1 PVFFMLVEF
10 KKLAVLHVA
19 LNPVTGAWSV
29 MRGLAQAQAASGI
42 YKATGLGV
50 IADSRW
56 PALYRDE
63 LEKSGLTHYLAPTPK
78 MFGTAQYFWQR
89 LKRPPIDRWVDDLM
103 ARSGAD
109 HCIVHFHNAWIS
121 GIFLPLICVQQKRA
135 TAVATFHGVN
145 ALFQGEPLRQR
156 LHQWMTKRL
165 ERHHATLT
173 SVDRANLSRAQTVL
187 GMDPKSF
194 QVVPNGVTDTGRR
207 GCPSLANPGSFTV
220 GHVGN
225 IVPAKGWQMVVDAAR
240 KLRETGR
247 DVRVI
252 LAGRGSEAEL
262 AQAMARQ
269 NEGWLSY
276 EGFVANPR
284 EMVLPKV
291 DALVLMSE
299 QEGLPMAIIEAL
311 SMGVPVIAT
320 AVGGVPEAVIH
331 GQNGL
336 LVERSVEALAAA
348 IQSLAASQER
358 LRQMSINARRIFEER
373 FEISRVVAMYDKVY
387 RKKE

>member
-1 PVFFMLVEF
+1 
-10 KKLAVLHVA
+10 
-19 LNPVTGAWSV
+19 
-29 MRGLAQAQAASGI
+29 
-42 YKATGLGV
+42 
-50 IADSRW
+50 
-56 PALYRDE
+56 
-63 LEKSGLTHYLAPTPK
+63 
-78 MFGTAQYFWQR
+78 
-89 LKRPPIDRWVDDLM
+89 
-103 ARSGAD
+103 
-109 HCIVHFHNAWIS
+109 
-121 GIFLPLICVQQKRA
+121 
-135 TAVATFHGVN
+135 
-145 ALFQGEPLRQR
+145 
-156 LHQWMTKRL
+156 MTRRL

-173 SVDRANLSRAQTVL
+173 SVDRANLSRAQTIL

-240 KLRETGR
+240 KLREAGR

-252 LAGRGSEAEL
+252 LAGRGAEAEL

-320 AVGGVPEAVIH
+320 AVGGVPEAVVH

-348 IQSLAASQER
+348 IQSLAAGQER
-358 LRQMSINARRIFEER
+358 LRQMSINA
-373 FEISRVVAMYDKVY
+373 
-387 RKKE
+387 